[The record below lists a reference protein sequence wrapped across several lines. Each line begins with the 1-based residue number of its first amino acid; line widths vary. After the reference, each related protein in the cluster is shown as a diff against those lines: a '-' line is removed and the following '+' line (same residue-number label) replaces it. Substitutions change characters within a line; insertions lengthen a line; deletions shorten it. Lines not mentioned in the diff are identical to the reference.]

1 MKAKRPLAL
10 TGMLAIVAAVCG
22 SASFAGT
29 AKVAQH
35 SRAHALIKINMGTE
49 PWIGYG
55 PWWIAQKKG
64 FFQKNGLNVNVINFQ
79 TDGDR
84 DSALIA
90 GRTDVS
96 NEPTNGIIRF
106 DSQGKADLKALIFED
121 ASLGADAVLAKKEIT
136 TPQQLIG
143 KTVAYEQGTTSDL
156 LIHYLLQI
164 NHIPFSKI
172 KVVNAPAA
180 NAGTLLIAGKVDVAV
195 TYQPYISNAT
205 SGKGGIKGVH
215 VLYSSKQAPGLIS
228 DYLSAT
234 SNWLSSHQAVVKDLV
249 AAWKDS
255 VNYFNAKVTHADAV
269 AIMAKGVGATPSSL
283 TSTLAGVK
291 LYSITDDQTLFKS
304 GALKKQYNGIGKT
317 MVSQGAIKSLKPFDS
332 VVDFSAQK

>member
-1 MKAKRPLAL
+1 VLFAL
-10 TGMLAIVAAVCG
+10 LVAALAYATAGAASVRRAA
-22 SASFAGT
+22 SA
-29 AKVAQH
+29 Q
-35 SRAHALIKINMGTE
+35 LIKINMGTE

-55 PWWIAQKKG
+55 PWWIAQKQG
-64 FFQKNGLNVNVINFQ
+64 YFQKHGLNVNIVNFQ

-106 DSQGKADLKALIFED
+106 DSTGKANLKALIFED
-121 ASLGADAVLAKKEIT
+121 ASLGADAVLAKKGIT
-136 TPQQLIG
+136 SPKQLIG

-156 LIHYLLQI
+156 LIHYLLQV

-180 NAGTLLIAGKVDVAV
+180 DAGTLVIAGKVDVGV

-205 SGKGGIKGVH
+205 SGRGAATGVH
-215 VLYSSKQAPGLIS
+215 VLYSSAQAPGLIS
-228 DYLSAT
+228 DFLAANAS
-234 SNWLSSHQAVVKDLV
+234 WLGSHQAVVKDLV

-255 VNYFNAKVTHADAV
+255 INYFLTHRTSAV
-269 AIMAKGVGATPSSL
+269 AIMAAGVGATPGSL

-291 LYSITDDQTLFKS
+291 LYSIAENQALFKS
-304 GALKKQYNGIGKT
+304 GALAKQYNGIGKT
-317 MVSQGAIKSLKPFDS
+317 MKSQGVIKSLTPFGTA
-332 VVDFSAQK
+332 VDFSAQK

>member
-1 MKAKRPLAL
+1 MNGRRATVVAMLAL
-10 TGMLAIVAAVCG
+10 SVSALAFAATG
-22 SASFAGT
+22 SAA
-29 AKVAQH
+29 
-35 SRAHALIKINMGTE
+35 SRAGLIKISMGTE

-55 PWWIAQKKG
+55 PWWIAQKQG
-64 FFQKNGLNVNVINFQ
+64 FFQKHGLKVNIVNFQ

-106 DSQGKADLKALIFED
+106 DSTGKADLKAVIFED
-121 ASLGADAVLAKKEIT
+121 ASLGADAVLAKKGIT
-136 TPQQLIG
+136 SPKQLIG

-164 NHIPFSKI
+164 NHIPFNKI
-172 KVVNAPAA
+172 KVVNSPAA
-180 NAGTLLIAGKVDVAV
+180 DAGTLLIAGKVDVAV

-205 SGKGGIKGVH
+205 SGKGGSSGVH

-234 SNWLSSHQAVVKDLV
+234 SSWLKSHQAVVKDLV
-249 AAWKDS
+249 AAWNDS
-255 VNYFNAKVTHADAV
+255 MNYFKTNRSSAI
-269 AIMAKGVGATPSSL
+269 AIMAAGVGSKPADL
-283 TSTLAGVK
+283 ASTLAGVK
-291 LYSITDDQTLFKS
+291 LYSISENQQLSKS
-304 GALKKQYNGIGKT
+304 GALQKQYNGIGATMKT
-317 MVSQGAIKSLKPFDS
+317 QGVIKTLTPFGS

>member
-1 MKAKRPLAL
+1 MSKRRGALAA
-10 TGMLAIVAAVCG
+10 AIAVLGAAFVATTG
-22 SASFAGT
+22 SAAP
-29 AKVAQH
+29 
-35 SRAHALIKINMGTE
+35 ALIKINMGTE

-55 PWWIAQKKG
+55 PWWIAQKEG
-64 FFQKNGLNVNVINFQ
+64 YFQKHGLNVNIVNFQ
-79 TDGDR
+79 TDADR
-84 DSALIA
+84 DSSLIA

-106 DSQGKADLKALIFED
+106 DSTGKAHLKAVIFED
-121 ASLGADAVLAKKEIT
+121 ASLGADAILSTKSIT

-156 LIHYLLQI
+156 LIHYLLQV

-180 NAGTLLIAGKVDVAV
+180 DAGTLLIAGKVDVAV

-205 SGKGGIKGVH
+205 SGPNAGNVH

-234 SNWLSSHQAVVKDLV
+234 ASWLAGHQAVVKDLV
-249 AAWKDS
+249 AAWNDS
-255 VNYFNAKVTHADAV
+255 MNYFASHRASAV
-269 AIMAKGVGATPSSL
+269 AIMATGVGATPSSL
-283 TSTLAGVK
+283 ASTLAGVK
-291 LYSITDDQTLFKS
+291 LYTIAENQQLLSS
-304 GALKKQYNGIGKT
+304 GALQSQYNGIGKT
-317 MVSQGAIKSLKPFDS
+317 MKAQGAISSLTPFSS

>member
-1 MKAKRPLAL
+1 MKKRRGALAA
-10 TGMLAIVAAVCG
+10 AIAVLGAVLGYATAG
-22 SASFAGT
+22 SAAP
-29 AKVAQH
+29 
-35 SRAHALIKINMGTE
+35 ALIKINMGTE

-55 PWWIAQKKG
+55 PWWIAQKEGYFAKH
-64 FFQKNGLNVNVINFQ
+64 GLNVNIVDFQ
-79 TDGDR
+79 TDADR
-84 DSALIA
+84 DTALIA

-106 DSQGKADLKALIFED
+106 DSTGKAHMKALIFED
-121 ASLGADAVLAKKEIT
+121 ASLGADAVLSTKSIT

-172 KVVNAPAA
+172 KIVNAPAA
-180 NAGTLLIAGKVDVAV
+180 DAGTLLIAGKVDVAV

-205 SGKGGIKGVH
+205 SGPNATNVH

-228 DYLSAT
+228 DYLAANASWLT
-234 SNWLSSHQAVVKDLV
+234 SHEAVVKDLV
-249 AAWKDS
+249 GAWNDS
-255 VNYFNAKVTHADAV
+255 MNYFATHRASAV
-269 AIMAKGVGATPSSL
+269 AIMAAGVGATPSSL

-291 LYSITDDQTLFKS
+291 LYTIADNQQLLAS
-304 GALKKQYNGIGKT
+304 GALQTQYNGIGKT
-317 MVSQGAIKSLKPFDS
+317 MKAQGVITNLTPFSS

>member
-1 MKAKRPLAL
+1 MTRRRLTVVVALAL
-10 TGMLAIVAAVCG
+10 VGSTLAYAATSG
-22 SASFAGT
+22 AGLRQAAT
-29 AKVAQH
+29 LV
-35 SRAHALIKINMGTE
+35 KINMGTE

-55 PWWIAQKKG
+55 PWWIAQKQG
-64 FFQKNGLNVNVINFQ
+64 FFKRHGLNVNIVNFQ

-106 DSQGKADLKALIFED
+106 DSTGKATLKALIFED
-121 ASLGADAVLAKKEIT
+121 ASLGADAVLARKGIT

-143 KTVAYEQGTTSDL
+143 KSVAYEQGTTSDL
-156 LIHYLLQI
+156 LIHYLLQV
-164 NHIPFSKI
+164 NHIPFNKI

-195 TYQPYISNAT
+195 TYEPYISNAT
-205 SGKGGIKGVH
+205 SGHGGAKGVH

-228 DYLSAT
+228 DYLAAS
-234 SNWLSSHQAVVKDLV
+234 SKWLQSHQSIVKQLV
-249 AAWKDS
+249 AAWNDS
-255 VNYFNAKVTHADAV
+255 MNYFQSHRTSAI
-269 AIMAKGVGATPSSL
+269 AIMAAGVGAKPADL

-291 LYSITDDQTLFKS
+291 LYTIPGNKRLLQS
-304 GALKKQYNGIGKT
+304 GALKKQYDGIGAT
-317 MVSQGAIKSLKPFDS
+317 MMTQGVIKSLTPFGS
-332 VVDFSAQK
+332 VIDFSAQK

>member
-1 MKAKRPLAL
+1 MEGSMTKPRVGLGITVALLA
-10 TGMLAIVAAVCG
+10 AALVYATAG
-22 SASFAGT
+22 AAGVQQASQQ
-29 AKVAQH
+29 KLV
-35 SRAHALIKINMGTE
+35 KINMGTE

-64 FFQKNGLNVNVINFQ
+64 FFQKHGLKVNIVNFQ

-106 DSQGKADLKALIFED
+106 DSTGKADLKALIFED
-121 ASLGADAVLAKKEIT
+121 ASLGADAVLAKKGIN
-136 TPQQLIG
+136 TPKQLIG

-156 LIHYLLQI
+156 LIHYLLQA

-195 TYQPYISNAT
+195 TYEPYISNAT
-205 SGKGGIKGVH
+205 SGAGGAKGVH
-215 VLYSSKQAPGLIS
+215 VLYSSKEAPGLIS
-228 DYLSAT
+228 DYLAAT
-234 SNWLSSHQAVVKDLV
+234 SKWLATHKSVVKALV
-249 AAWKDS
+249 AAWNDS
-255 VNYFNAKVTHADAV
+255 MNYFKTNRADAI
-269 AIMAKGVGATPSSL
+269 AIMAAGVGSKPADL

-291 LYSITDDQTLFKS
+291 LYTIPENKQLFAA
-304 GALKKQYNGIGKT
+304 GALKKQYNGIGKAMT
-317 MVSQGAIKSLKPFDS
+317 AQGVIKTLTPFAS
-332 VVDFSAQK
+332 VVDLSAQK